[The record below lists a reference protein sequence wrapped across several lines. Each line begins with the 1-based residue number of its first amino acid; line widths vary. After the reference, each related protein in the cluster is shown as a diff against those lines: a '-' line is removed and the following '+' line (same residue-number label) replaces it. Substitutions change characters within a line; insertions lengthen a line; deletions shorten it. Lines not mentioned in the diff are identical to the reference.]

1 MKAPDLTP
9 AQIVSAL
16 AALATALV
24 VLFKLNISGEQQAA
38 FATAIGVIVPIGW
51 QIADAIIR
59 HGRAGVAAAQHVQA
73 AAEVTAA
80 AATAHLDHV
89 EVPVGAA
96 PAK

>member
-24 VLFKLNISGEQQAA
+24 VLFKLNITGEQQAA
-38 FATAIGVIVPIGW
+38 FVTAIGVVVPIGW
-51 QIADAIIR
+51 QIADSVIR
-59 HGRAGVAAAQHVQA
+59 HGRSNVAAAQHNQA
-73 AAEVTAA
+73 AAEVAAA
-80 AATAHLDHV
+80 AATAHLDQGDL
-89 EVPVGAA
+89 PAA